1 MTLKEIINRDFSEPI
16 SQEECLF
23 VLYEYIKIRKNIEIN
38 PIIDI
43 TSIKGQLTTSYQ
55 IQKMIELT
63 NTAIIWYRNNPDKI
77 SD

>member
-1 MTLKEIINRDFSEPI
+1 MNLKEIINRDFSEPI

-23 VLYEYIKIRKNIEIN
+23 VLHEDIKVRKNIEVN

-43 TSIKGQLTTSYQ
+43 ISIKGQLTILPQ

-63 NTAIIWYRNNPDKI
+63 NAAIL
-77 SD
+77 

>member
-1 MTLKEIINRDFSEPI
+1 MNLKEIINRDFSEPI
-16 SQEECLF
+16 FQEECLF

-38 PIIDI
+38 PIINI
-43 TSIKGQLTTSYQ
+43 TSIKGQLTILHQ
-55 IQKMIELT
+55 IQEMIKLT